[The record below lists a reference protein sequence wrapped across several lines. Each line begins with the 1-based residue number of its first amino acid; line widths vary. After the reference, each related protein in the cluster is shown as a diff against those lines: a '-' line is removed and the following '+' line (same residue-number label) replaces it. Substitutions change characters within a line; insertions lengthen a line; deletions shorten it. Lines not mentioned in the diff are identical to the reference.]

1 MTRRG
6 KRVVLI
12 CILITVA
19 SAVIIGY
26 GVGKL
31 LQTKDEKI
39 DAPKISEVIEDECT
53 EEYKEE
59 QNVTEVN
66 STEEKVSSNAILI
79 LKKYYIQCD
88 HTINEY
94 VELPQELVNMT
105 KEQVQAHYPDW
116 EVIEPVLLSY
126 IQVQAHYPDWEVI
139 GFEKGKI
146 ILYKEFDG
154 VCGEHFKLRV
164 ENGKVVIYLVSQEG
178 RESLYEKTN
187 ISSEYLT
194 ETDLINMQDGLEIYG
209 KEELN
214 KVIEDFE

>member
-116 EVIEPVLLSY
+116 EVI
-126 IQVQAHYPDWEVI
+126 